1 MEVAVAHHRASDTV
15 VVSLRGQLDIDTCA
29 TLDELLTDLHARDVV
44 RIVVDL
50 ADVTFCDSTG
60 LSALVVGYH
69 RAAHAGGYLR
79 LAGPTPF
86 LLRVLG
92 VVGIRDTVP
101 VFRSTAAAIRGHDSE
116 VVTEVPPAELDL

>member
-1 MEVAVAHHRASDTV
+1 VSDVDVGVLHDAASSTT
-15 VVSLRGQLDIDTCA
+15 VVSLRGQLDIDTSGA
-29 TLDELLTDLHARDVV
+29 LGTVLDDLHLQGVT

-69 RAAHAGGYLR
+69 RARRAGGYVR
-79 LAGPTPF
+79 LAGPRPF
-86 LLRVLG
+86 LLHVLT

-101 VFRSTAAAIRGHDSE
+101 VFRSTASACRGD
-116 VVTEVPPAELDL
+116 PADIVADDG